1 MRKIGIGLDRSIYCS
16 TKFTPVL
23 RNILIA
29 ITLVF
34 STLALQ
40 AQDRHFSQFYTS
52 PLTLNPALTGAFNAK
67 YRLGLIN
74 RDQWRSVL
82 DNPYRTFA
90 ASLEVKFGLDYFLR
104 FAKRDKVAVGLV
116 FYNDKVEG
124 VDFRETR
131 MALSLAYHKSLDK
144 ESKNVLTLGF
154 QSGISQRNINF
165 TDLVFDD
172 QFNEIDA
179 FDLSTNEPIPVNNFT
194 FGDHSIGLNYSFAAN
209 RNFSAFAGAALHHI
223 FEPRISFFE
232 DRFMERL
239 DLVVL
244 PRNIT
249 VHGGAAINF
258 ANRLQISPRVMLLS
272 QAAHFQVTGGANL
285 RIRLD
290 DYDKSGLY
298 FGLWSRISN
307 DAVNSLLT
315 DAVIVTTGLEVDGF
329 LLGLSYDLNIEAVSN
344 LNTRQ
349 GTFEISFVYL
359 GEYENETI
367 LCPKF

>member
-1 MRKIGIGLDRSIYCS
+1 ML
-16 TKFTPVL
+16 VL
-23 RNILIA
+23 SA
-29 ITLVF
+29 I
-34 STLALQ
+34 ALQ

-67 YRLGLIN
+67 YRIGLIN

-90 ASLEVKFGLDYFLR
+90 ATLEVKFGLDYFLR
-104 FAKRDKVAVGLV
+104 FAKRDRVAVGLI
-116 FYNDKVEG
+116 FYNDQVEG

-131 MALSLAYHKSLDK
+131 MALSVAYHKSLDK
-144 ESKNVLTLGF
+144 DSKNVLTIGI

-179 FDLSTNEPIPVNNFT
+179 FDLSTNEPVPVNNFT
-194 FGDHSIGLNYSFAAN
+194 FGDHAIGLNYSYAAN
-209 RNFSAFAGAALHHI
+209 RNFSVFAGGALHHI
-223 FEPRISFFE
+223 FEPSISFFE
-232 DRFMERL
+232 DRTQERITG
-239 DLVVL
+239 VVL

-249 VHGGAAINF
+249 LHGGAAINF
-258 ANRLQISPRVMLLS
+258 AKKYQISPRVSALS
-272 QAAHFQVTGGANL
+272 QAGHFQVTGGANL

-290 DYDKSGLY
+290 EYDSSGLY
-298 FGLWSRISN
+298 GGLWARVSN
-307 DAVNSLLT
+307 DALNSLLT
-315 DAVIVTTGLEVDGF
+315 DAVIITTGLEVDGF
-329 LLGLSYDLNIEAVSN
+329 LIGLSYDLNIEAVSN

-349 GTFEISFVYL
+349 GTFEISLVYL

>member
-1 MRKIGIGLDRSIYCS
+1 MM
-16 TKFTPVL
+16 
-23 RNILIA
+23 
-29 ITLVF
+29 LVV
-34 STLALQ
+34 SALALQ

-67 YRLGLIN
+67 YRLGIVN

-104 FAKRDKVAVGLV
+104 FAKRDRVAVGLV

-131 MALSLAYHKSLDK
+131 MALSVAYHKSLDK
-144 ESKNVLTLGF
+144 DSKNVLTLGF
-154 QSGISQRNINF
+154 QSGISQRNINIA
-165 TDLVFDD
+165 DLVFDD

-179 FDLSTNEPIPVNNFT
+179 FDLATNEPIPVNNFT
-194 FGDHSIGLNYSFAAN
+194 FGDHSVGLNYSYAAT
-209 RNFSAFAGAALHHI
+209 RNLSVFAGAALHHI

-232 DRFMERL
+232 DRVQERL
-239 DLVVL
+239 NVVL
-244 PRNIT
+244 PRNINI
-249 VHGGAAINF
+249 HGGAAINF
-258 ANRLQISPRVMLLS
+258 AKRYQLSPRVMLLK
-272 QAAHFQVTGGANL
+272 QAGHFQVMGGTNL
-285 RIRLD
+285 RVRLD
-290 DYDKSGLY
+290 EYDSTGIY
-298 FGLWSRISN
+298 GGIWARVSN
-307 DAVNSLLT
+307 DAVNSLIS
-315 DAVIVTTGLEVDGF
+315 DAIIVTTGLEFDGF
-329 LLGLSYDLNIEAVSN
+329 LMGLSYDLNIEAITN

-349 GTFEISFVYL
+349 GTFEISLVYL

>member
-1 MRKIGIGLDRSIYCS
+1 M
-16 TKFTPVL
+16 L
-23 RNILIA
+23 RNIFLVA
-29 ITLVF
+29 TLVF
-34 STLALQ
+34 CTFLSE

-104 FAKRDKVAVGLV
+104 FAKKDKVAVGIV
-116 FYNDKVEG
+116 FYNDQVEG
-124 VDFRETR
+124 VEFRETR
-131 MALSLAYHKSLDK
+131 MALSVAYHKSLDK
-144 ESKNVLTLGF
+144 DSKNVLTIGY
-154 QSGISQRNINF
+154 QSGISQRNLGF
-165 TDLVFDD
+165 TDLIFDD

-194 FGDHSIGLNYSFAAN
+194 FGDHSVGLNYSFSAN
-209 RNFSAFAGAALHHI
+209 RNFSAFAGGALHHI

-232 DRFMERL
+232 DRVGDRL
-239 DLVVL
+239 NIVL
-244 PRNIT
+244 ARNYT
-249 VHGGAAINF
+249 AHGGAAINF
-258 ANRLQISPRVMLLS
+258 GNRYQISPRISALS

-290 DYDKSGLY
+290 EYDKTGVY
-298 FGLWSRISN
+298 GGLWARYAN
-307 DAVNSLLT
+307 DAVNSLLN
-315 DAVIVTTGLEVDGF
+315 DAVILTLGLEVDGF
-329 LLGLSYDLNIEAVSN
+329 LLGLSYDLNTEAVSN

-359 GEYENETI
+359 GEYDNETI